1 MVRKVFSCGQV
12 LAGRNPACSCFGG
25 PTKDGWA
32 LNARAVGGIR
42 PVAEVENRL
51 AAMLGLEVVIEGDGA
66 MGVEELVGD
75 VGQDGG
81 AARGDAAFGD
91 EDKEPVV
98 SGQSGRRNV
107 LGAFRCWLFVV
118 SCLWLVVCG

>member
-1 MVRKVFSCGQV
+1 
-12 LAGRNPACSCFGG
+12 
-25 PTKDGWA
+25 
-32 LNARAVGGIR
+32 
-42 PVAEVENRL
+42 
-51 AAMLGLEVVIEGDGA
+51 MLGLEVVIEGDGA

-107 LGAFRCWLFVV
+107 LA
-118 SCLWLVVCG
+118 